1 MDRRSHDRLAA
12 DIEVEVTDLQYPDQ
26 AVSGRVRD
34 ISQSGICAML
44 PSGFAAGS
52 SLRLKMADSVLFGH
66 VVYSSQEGA
75 GFRTGIEVA
84 QVLLGGT
91 DLSRMLQ
98 RTLRET
104 VPGTLGLEP
113 SETFLG

>member
-1 MDRRSHDRLAA
+1 MDRRSHERWVA
-12 DIEVEVTDLQYPDQ
+12 DFEVQVTDLRDPDH

-44 PSGFAAGS
+44 PLSFTPGS
-52 SLRLKMADSVLFGH
+52 SIRLKMADSVVFGH
-66 VVYSSQEGA
+66 VVYSNAEGA
-75 GFRTGIEVA
+75 VYRTGIEVA

-91 DLSRMLQ
+91 DLSRILQ

-104 VPGTLGLEP
+104 APGTLGLEP
-113 SETFLG
+113 PETFLG